1 MNVFKELYITPLFAV
16 MLTIGTY
23 ILGGWVRKKT
33 KCVAL
38 IPVVFSAVAI
48 GLLFLV
54 TDYTYEEYSRGGDMI
69 SMLLGPVTVLLAVP
83 IYKELPRLKENL
95 VPIVLSIVVGALSAF
110 VSIWAFCYVFDF
122 EREFFLSLVPKSVT
136 APIGIEVALIIEG
149 LVPITV
155 LSIIVTGITGA
166 LISPFICKIAGIH
179 HPVARGLAIGSSS
192 HAIGTS
198 RAFEMGEVEG
208 AFSSLATGLCG
219 VITVLI
225 VPLLLRL
232 LSFF

>member
-1 MNVFKELYITPLFAV
+1 M
-16 MLTIGTY
+16 
-23 ILGGWVRKKT
+23 
-33 KCVAL
+33 
-38 IPVVFSAVAI
+38 
-48 GLLFLV
+48 
-54 TDYTYEEYSRGGDMI
+54 
-69 SMLLGPVTVLLAVP
+69 
-83 IYKELPRLKENL
+83 
-95 VPIVLSIVVGALSAF
+95 
-110 VSIWAFCYVFDF
+110 
-122 EREFFLSLVPKSVT
+122 PKSVT